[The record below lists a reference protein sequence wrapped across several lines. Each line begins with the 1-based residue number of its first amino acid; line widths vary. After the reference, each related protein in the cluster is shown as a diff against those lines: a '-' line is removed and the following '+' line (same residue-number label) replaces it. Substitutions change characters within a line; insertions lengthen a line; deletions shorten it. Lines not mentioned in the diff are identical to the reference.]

1 MEQSRKTE
9 FMDFVKLQIPTYI
22 ISVFLAVVGVFFG
35 LLPYYMV
42 YRLLMDISESAETDT
57 VVMYAVFILI
67 SFALQILM
75 HSFST
80 AISHKTAF
88 GILQ

>member
-22 ISVFLAVVGVFFG
+22 ISVFLAIVGVFFG

-42 YRLLMDISESAETDT
+42 YRLLMDISESAETNT
-57 VVMYAVFILI
+57 VV
-67 SFALQILM
+67 SPGRR
-75 HSFST
+75 H
-80 AISHKTAF
+80 HR
-88 GILQ
+88 GRPHR